1 MEKERNPPQKQAK
14 AEREKPLLA
23 PHKNQAWFKIFKY
36 DFLLSH
42 CGHSEIPKYI
52 YTKDYKIST
61 YVYIFIGGKTTNG
74 RLIYCRCINSLLR
87 RHRENLLAATNKIKK
102 IKTYL

>member
-23 PHKNQAWFKIFKY
+23 PHKNQIWFKIF
-36 DFLLSH
+36 LLNH

-52 YTKDYKIST
+52 YKDSKIYMCVNIVT
-61 YVYIFIGGKTTNG
+61 GGKGTNG
-74 RLIYCRCINSLLR
+74 SFVTAWTPWLR
-87 RHRENLLAATNKIKK
+87 RYMEF
-102 IKTYL
+102 Y